1 MHTDKKLFLQS
12 ILLEPK
18 FGRRQEKRE
27 TEQIVKCLLSDLEHC
42 TFCSVLDNRILARGF
57 RGDHPQ
63 MSLQTCHKCHFRRPT
78 LTPHRSIHS
87 VFIRSWIHLSI
98 SQLAQHAR
106 HEIRSA
112 GFTSSQNSAHRNLRS
127 HLLLSQIKPQKNR
140 NSDSIRVSENDFDA
154 HFRDRHQGTIAGRKK
169 ERLIAAPRENVWQ
182 WITDDD
188 DERHYPVCLRF
199 TLYVSEEETRNPNL
213 CVFVQRGQITN
224 GEEPLCEFWMNEEKG
239 LHLGRNGVPSI

>member
-1 MHTDKKLFLQS
+1 M
-12 ILLEPK
+12 
-18 FGRRQEKRE
+18 
-27 TEQIVKCLLSDLEHC
+27 KCLLSDLEHC

-63 MSLQTCHKCHFRRPT
+63 MSLQTYHKRHFRRPT
-78 LTPHRSIHS
+78 LTPHRRIHS

-127 HLLLSQIKPQKNR
+127 HLLLSQIKPQKSR

-154 HFRDRHQGTIAGRKK
+154 HFHDRHQRRDCRWEERKTDRSSER
-169 ERLIAAPRENVWQ
+169 ERLAIDHRRRRRRTTLHRVPAF
-182 WITDDD
+182 
-188 DERHYPVCLRF
+188 HSVC
-199 TLYVSEEETRNPNL
+199 V
-213 CVFVQRGQITN
+213 
-224 GEEPLCEFWMNEEKG
+224 
-239 LHLGRNGVPSI
+239 